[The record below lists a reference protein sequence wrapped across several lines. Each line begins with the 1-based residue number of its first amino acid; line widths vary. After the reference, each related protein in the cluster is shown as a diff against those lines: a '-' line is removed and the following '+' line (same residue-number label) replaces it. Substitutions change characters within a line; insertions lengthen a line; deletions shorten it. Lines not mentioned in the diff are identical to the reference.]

1 MDEKQKSIKP
11 ARVELNIAEVLETI
25 IKMTVV
31 SVEPSQEGLFAPNS
45 VEHAAETLF
54 MGIIEGIRQKL
65 TESDFRAYFVNRF
78 ITETDLYK
86 LTDLKKLEEAIEE
99 RKKGSSIIL
108 PPNQFKH

>member
-11 ARVELNIAEVLETI
+11 ARVELNIAEALEML

-31 SVEPSQEGLFAPNS
+31 SVEPSQEGLFPPNS

-54 MGIIEGIRQKL
+54 MGLIEGIRQKL
-65 TESDFRAYFVNRF
+65 TEDDFRAYFVNRF

-86 LTDLKKLEEAIEE
+86 LTNLKELQKAIEE

-108 PPNQFKH
+108 PPAALKH